1 MQYSD
6 ENLQEWL
13 DAVRI
18 VSKNPQDNKM
28 ETRRRE
34 CRDCGKTID
43 WQRMRVRCM
52 DCYLEHVNRAPE
64 GFDILAADSSD
75 EEEKEPKKEGTIG
88 KMKKV
93 AEGRRVSF
101 A

>member
-18 VSKNPQDNKM
+18 VSKNPENIKM

-34 CRDCGKTID
+34 CRDCGKTIE
-43 WQRMRVRCM
+43 WQRMRVRCV
-52 DCYLEHVNRAPE
+52 DCYLEYVNRAPE
-64 GFDILAADSSD
+64 GFDILKAGSGDEDD
-75 EEEKEPKKEGTIG
+75 EEKKEGTIG

-93 AEGRRVSF
+93 ADGRRVSF